1 MQTSA
6 YGGEL
11 LTWEQDSAGTV
22 PDLVPSAHRSRMYS
36 TPALDEWM
44 STNVH
49 GEHAL
54 TFTPAGELYPYIR
67 RYTVTGG
74 AGYLYQLGGS
84 AVFVD
89 KDGNRLYVATLSKPC
104 STVVEALRT
113 GWTVVSGVRAG
124 LFVTGGSRALER
136 RKEAALAMLTRYG
149 HMLTP
154 TSWVQVQYENGSP
167 NGGLYERSVA
177 ELRRMNV
184 DDRRPAMQTVTV
196 GGQVWSHTGRGWVTT
211 KAKLAPAKDADKV
224 VVGAAQV
231 YTVRTGHEYVSLHD
245 TQTGECIYRFT
256 LDAWRKYERKFG
268 KVGA

>member
-36 TPALDEWM
+36 TPALDEFQGA
-44 STNVH
+44 NVP

-54 TFTPAGELYPYIR
+54 TFAPAGEVYPYVR

-124 LFVTGGSRALER
+124 LLVTSGSRALER
-136 RKEAALAMLTRYG
+136 RKEAAFAMLTRYG
-149 HMLTP
+149 HLLTP

-211 KAKLAPAKDADKV
+211 KAKMAPAKDADKV
-224 VVGAAQV
+224 VVGATQV
-231 YTVRTGHEYVSLHD
+231 YAVRRSREWVSLHD

-256 LDAWRKYERKFG
+256 LDAWGKYERKFG